1 MHVVTGIVLV
11 IKPPMIFG
19 TTKDNLQE
27 FDASNSSDDKFMN
40 QTTSKKYGIC
50 GFNYYHGALAAAI
63 ASESRGC
70 YTVVM
75 GYLYGNQTTK
85 NLLLMGVYAG
95 FGGSFVSLL
104 IFPLHVDDFLIN
116 NTNIDISG
124 IASLVGIAAMGIT
137 SIYKLNKSVKWIGT
151 IIESFIK
158 SLDVIA
164 A

>member
-1 MHVVTGIVLV
+1 
-11 IKPPMIFG
+11 
-19 TTKDNLQE
+19 
-27 FDASNSSDDKFMN
+27 MN

-50 GFNYYHGALAAAI
+50 GFNYYHGALTAAI
-63 ASESRGC
+63 ASVSRGC
-70 YTVVM
+70 YTVAM

-95 FGGSFVSLL
+95 FGGRFVILL
-104 IFPLHVDDFLIN
+104 IFPFHVDDFWIN

-137 SIYKLNKSVKWIGT
+137 SIYMLNKAVQWIGT
-151 IIESFIK
+151 VMESFIK